1 MDVLSLLPR
10 AFAGAPLWDPRVD
23 QPTPIEKRLLQPLH
37 GRRADALRLTSLR
50 VAAPDPVR
58 AARVVAQR
66 ALESAAAPYYVTILG
81 DVARFSVPGVARA
94 IDHAR
99 GIAPQVVEFDMLLG
113 EILGRGT
120 LAPLL
125 ADMLL
130 REFNSRHF
138 AARVHAAS
146 AVLILAVT
154 LPEAMP

>member
-10 AFAGAPLWDPRVD
+10 AFAGAPPWNPQVD
-23 QPTPIEKRLLQPLH
+23 QPTPTETRLLRPLA
-37 GRRADALRLTSLR
+37 GRRANALRLTSLR

-66 ALESAAAPYYVTILG
+66 ALESAAAPYYAAALG
-81 DVARFSVPGVARA
+81 DVVRFSVPGVVRT

-99 GIAPQVVEFDMLLG
+99 GIAPQVAEFDMLLG
-113 EILGRGT
+113 EVLGRGT

-138 AARVHAAS
+138 AARVRAAS
-146 AVLILAVT
+146 AVLVLAVT
-154 LPEAMP
+154 LPEATP